1 MLGSWYYRD
10 VCADDG
16 PIAKISVRQLDGVD
30 PNQKWEAMAYLKE
43 GHIQRGRHLEFKI
56 YGLCDGG
63 GTSASRATACHI
75 AVSEALERWA
85 WAASSR
91 EPSLRSTAGL
101 DLDPSTNGWAAYPGP
116 FSNFARQRA
125 YLEAVERWSL
135 VAWWNGQIG
144 HEPLPNRDGAI
155 RLLLPMP
162 DAAVVIL
169 TQKIPRVGYTYGFA
183 GGSDISAAHQ
193 RAYVELLRNIHVL
206 TKWAEKNAIKGTAEL
221 PTTLHERRLLYF
233 SGDEGHARFVE
244 RLGQRR
250 PSLQISPEVLVDRR
264 ISGCWDKYCRVWRV
278 LFKSAFNHTTAI
290 DQFLF

>member
-1 MLGSWYYRD
+1 VLGSWYYRD

-16 PIAKISVRQLDGVD
+16 PIAKISVRQLDGID
-30 PNQKWEAMAYLKE
+30 PHQKWEAMAYLKK
-43 GHIQRGRHLEFKI
+43 GLIQRGSNLQFKI

-91 EPSLRSTAGL
+91 DPSLSSAAGL

-135 VAWWNGQIG
+135 LAWWNGQIG
-144 HEPLPNRDGAI
+144 HELLPNRDGAI
-155 RLLLPMP
+155 RLLSPMS

-169 TQKIPRVGYTYGFA
+169 TKKIPHVGYAYGFA
-183 GGSDISAAHQ
+183 GGSDIAAAHR
-193 RAYVELLRNIHVL
+193 RASVELFRNIHVL
-206 TKWAEKNAIKGTAEL
+206 SKWVEKNAIKDIAEFPTA
-221 PTTLHERRLLYF
+221 LHERRLLF
-233 SGDEGHARFVE
+233 FAGDEGHARFVE
-244 RLGQRR
+244 RLAQPR
-250 PSLQISPEVLVDRR
+250 PTLQVVPEVLFDRR
-264 ISGCWDKYCRVWRV
+264 VYGCWDKYCRVWRV
-278 LFKSAFNHTTAI
+278 LFKSDFNHSTAM